1 MELQS
6 TSSRNTGRWYLYTGA
21 GIFTSALVYYV
32 AFRSQLPWPGHLLNL
47 EWARF
52 SQLTDFSNGSYP
64 SFAFTLSMGLMA
76 VGLFVAQRSLLVK
89 AILAIWSIGL
99 AHEIFISTL
108 TVTDVLAGT
117 FGAIIAL
124 RIGLFATRSSLQ
136 SNSALSIPGSTPVQ
150 SLVPVQSGYSVRTK
164 LAGLLFFSI
173 VFATGTS
180 PYEEIIDSDCIESDV
195 NGTCVSE
202 FIEGTPE
209 YLSYAKLRSAVKVT
223 APRAL
228 TSVSRIY
235 LYNSYIFANEL
246 NEGFHIIDNS
256 SPTFPKLLGFVEI
269 PGNQDI
275 TIKDDSLYADSYID
289 LVTIDISDIESI
301 SGLESNGTIANITEL
316 ANIPEIAR
324 VEDVFPYNAEQNIP
338 DNVRL
343 TGPIDRTLG
352 VVVGYQEVQQ

>member
-6 TSSRNTGRWYLYTGA
+6 TSSQNTGRWYLYTGA
-21 GIFTSALVYYV
+21 GIFTSALAYYV

-47 EWARF
+47 EWARL

-76 VGLFVAQRSLLVK
+76 VGLFVTQRSQLIK
-89 AILAIWSIGL
+89 AVLAIWAIGL
-99 AHEIFISTL
+99 AHELFISIL
-108 TVTDVLAGT
+108 TITDVLAGT
-117 FGAIIAL
+117 FGAVIAL
-124 RIGLFATRSSLQ
+124 RIGLFATRPSSQPDSTL
-136 SNSALSIPGSTPVQ
+136 STPAIIPALSLTPVR
-150 SLVPVQSGYSVRTK
+150 SGFSDRTK
-164 LAGLLFFSI
+164 LAGIMFFSI

-180 PYEEIIDSDCIESDV
+180 PYEEIIDSDCIETDV
-195 NGTCVSE
+195 NGTCVST
-202 FIEGTPE
+202 FIQGTPE
-209 YLSYAKLRSAVKVT
+209 YLSYADLRSAVKVT

-256 SPTFPKLLGFVEI
+256 SPTVPKILGFVEV

-275 TIKDDSLYADSYID
+275 AIRGDSLYADSYID

-301 SGLESNGTIANITEL
+301 VGLESNGTIANISEL
-316 ANIPEIAR
+316 ANIPEVAR
-324 VEDVFPYNAEQNIP
+324 VEEVFPYNAEQNIP

-352 VVVGYQEVQQ
+352 VVVGYREE